1 MVHNPLFQ
9 RRAMWAIHAA
19 RVVRKIVRTVHKNPI
34 RESPSKIIFDK
45 CQTIPYIGYIN
56 NQPEQTT

>member
-1 MVHNPLFQ
+1 
-9 RRAMWAIHAA
+9 MWAIHAA
-19 RVVRKIVRTVHKNPI
+19 PTVRKFAHMVHKNPI
-34 RESPSKIIFDK
+34 RESPSKIILDK